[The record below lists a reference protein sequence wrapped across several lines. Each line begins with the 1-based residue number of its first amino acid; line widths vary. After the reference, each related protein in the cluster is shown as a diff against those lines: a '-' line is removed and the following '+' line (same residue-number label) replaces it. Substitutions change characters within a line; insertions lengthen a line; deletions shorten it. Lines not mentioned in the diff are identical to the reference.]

1 MVLDQRFSL
10 PLVVSVLLH
19 TLILVLFLGDW
30 GIFPT
35 KERELVPPR
44 HVTATL
50 VDFQPKAKA
59 APPQPK
65 EQNLDAK
72 RFEDL
77 KNLKNREEQKRKEAA
92 AQVQKQKDQAAK
104 EAAAKKE
111 EALKQQKLKDQQA
124 KAAKEKAE
132 AEQKKKLEEERRK
145 AEAEQK
151 RKREQE
157 AQEEVRRQ
165 QAARQEQE
173 KHLSDTADSES
184 VLSYN
189 ELLARRVGER
199 FNPPPSARLGM
210 VSVFIID
217 MLPNGQVV
225 GVTLQRSSGNDAFDR
240 AAEQAI
246 RSIDRFVE
254 IRDIPIDLFEKNFRR
269 FTFTFDPKDL
279 RL

>member
-1 MVLDQRFSL
+1 MVLDQRFSS
-10 PLVVSVLLH
+10 PLVLSAFLH
-19 TLILVLFLGDW
+19 IAILVLFLGDW
-30 GIFPT
+30 NFWFK
-35 KERELVPPR
+35 KEPEPVPPR
-44 HVTATL
+44 YVTATL

-77 KNLKNREEQKRKEAA
+77 KNLKNREEQKRKEAE
-92 AQVQKQKDQAAK
+92 AQVQRQKEQAVK
-104 EAAAKKE
+104 EAAAKE

-124 KAAKEKAE
+124 KAAQEKAD
-132 AEQKKKLEEERRK
+132 AERKKKLDEEKRK

-151 RKREQE
+151 RQRDQQ
-157 AQEEVRRQ
+157 AQEDIRRQ

-173 KHLSDTADSES
+173 KHLSDTADDAS

-189 ELLARRVGER
+189 ELLARRVGEN
-199 FNPPPSARLGM
+199 FSPPPSARQGM

-225 GVTLQRSSGNDAFDR
+225 GVVLQRSSGNDAFDR

-246 RSIDRFVE
+246 RRVDRFAE
-254 IRDIPIDLFEKNFRR
+254 IRNMPIDLFEKSFRR

>member
-1 MVLDQRFSL
+1 MVLDQRFTL
-10 PLVVSVLLH
+10 PVLFSVVLH
-19 TLILVLFLGDW
+19 ALILVLFFGDW
-30 GIFPT
+30 GFFRT
-35 KERELVPPR
+35 KEPEPVPPR
-44 HVTATL
+44 YVTATL
-50 VDFQPKAKA
+50 VDLQPKAKA

-77 KNLKNREEQKRKEAA
+77 KNLKNREEQKRKEAE
-92 AQVQKQKDQAAK
+92 AQVQRQKEQAAK
-104 EAAAKKE
+104 EAAAKE

-124 KAAKEKAE
+124 KVAREKAE
-132 AEQKKKLEEERRK
+132 AERKKKLEEERRK

-157 AQEEVRRQ
+157 AQEEIRRQ
-165 QAARQEQE
+165 QAAYQKEE
-173 KHLSDTADSES
+173 KHLSDTADDAS
-184 VLSYN
+184 VISYN
-189 ELLARRVGER
+189 ELLARRVGEN
-199 FNPPPSARLGM
+199 FSPPPSARLGM

-225 GVTLQRSSGNDAFDR
+225 GVALSRSSGNDAFDR

-246 RSIDRFVE
+246 RRVDRFVE
-254 IRDIPIDLFEKNFRR
+254 IKDIPIDVFERNFRR

>member
-1 MVLDQRFSL
+1 MVLDQRFSS
-10 PLVVSVLLH
+10 PLVLSVFLH
-19 TLILVLFLGDW
+19 IAILALFLGDW
-30 GIFPT
+30 NFWFS
-35 KERELVPPR
+35 KEPEPVPPR
-44 HVTATL
+44 YVTATL

-72 RFEDL
+72 RYEDL

-92 AQVQKQKDQAAK
+92 AQEQRQKEQAAK
-104 EAAAKKE
+104 EAAAKE
-111 EALKQQKLKDQQA
+111 EALKQQKIKEQQA
-124 KAAKEKAE
+124 KEAREKAE
-132 AEQKKKLEEERRK
+132 AERKKKLEEEKRK

-173 KHLSDTADSES
+173 KRLSDTSDAADVMSF
-184 VLSYN
+184 N
-189 ELLARRVGER
+189 ELLARRVGEN
-199 FNPPPSARLGM
+199 FNPPPSARRGM
-210 VSVFIID
+210 ISVFTID

-225 GVTLQRSSGNDAFDR
+225 GVALQRSSGNDAFDR

-246 RSIDRFVE
+246 RRVDRFVE
-254 IRDIPIDLFEKNFRR
+254 IRNMPIDLFEKNFRR

>member
-1 MVLDQRFSL
+1 MIFEKRFSM
-10 PLVVSVLLH
+10 PVVLSVSMH
-19 TLILVLFLGDW
+19 TLLLVLFLGNW
-30 GIFPT
+30 NFFKAEEIPQT
-35 KERELVPPR
+35 PP
-44 HVTATL
+44 HYVTATL
-50 VDFQPKAKA
+50 VDLNPQAKA

-72 RFEDL
+72 RYEDL
-77 KNLKNREEQKRKEAA
+77 KNLKMREEQKRKEAEA
-92 AQVQKQKDQAAK
+92 AIQKQKDQAEK
-104 EAAAKKE
+104 EAATKE
-111 EALKQQKLKDQQA
+111 EALKQQKIKDQQA

-132 AEQKKKLEEERRK
+132 AERKKKLEEEKRK

-157 AQEEVRRQ
+157 AQEEIKRQ
-165 QAARQEQE
+165 QAAYQEQQ
-173 KHLSDTADSES
+173 KHLSDMANDAN
-184 VLSYN
+184 VISYN
-189 ELLARRVGER
+189 ELLARRVGEN

-225 GVTLQRSSGNDAFDR
+225 GVTLSKSSGNDAFDR

-246 RSIDRFVE
+246 RRVERFVE
-254 IRDIPIDLFEKNFRR
+254 IKDIPIEVFERNFRR